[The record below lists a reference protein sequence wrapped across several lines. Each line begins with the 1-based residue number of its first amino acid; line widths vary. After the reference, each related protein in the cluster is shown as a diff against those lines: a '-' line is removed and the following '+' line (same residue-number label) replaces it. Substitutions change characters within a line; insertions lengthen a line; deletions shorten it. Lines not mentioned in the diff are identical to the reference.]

1 MKKLLLALLSVFT
14 VPGIVFAE
22 APETGIVKANKDFV
36 TVISQGEGANR
47 NAALEQ
53 AWTDAVRIAV
63 GMVLSAKSNV
73 NNEELSEN
81 IITHSRGVIE
91 DFDILQ
97 ENKKGSRTQVFIQA
111 RVRREILRDEANKYS
126 EAQVV
131 KADTGRAVKAQ
142 MDDTAKDTTKSNKTA
157 SGVALLKEVF
167 DSYGPEDFFSATL
180 NPKIQYDKET
190 KKPYIQINEKFNQ
203 DLFWKDFL
211 PRVRQA
217 LEGIALKKEKKFY
230 SKEVRQANQQL
241 PKVGY
246 SVNIAGYNDN
256 NDYNSYKKKPY
267 WLEWDHGIYNS
278 AKIQD
283 GNRELYVLQAIIPN
297 DNASYTVYYLPS
309 YLNTN
314 GLNFYDGVNHEGF
327 QDARQHMSGFKDD
340 DGIFALWF
348 DFVEKMSAFVTF
360 SVTYLDRDG
369 ETISVQPLGTG
380 PRCFCVYRSFNLT
393 SDTIIRADNR
403 GRNSFLK
410 TCIYFAP
417 GYVKLVSMTDK
428 YGNNHEINNLLLGTA
443 NYNQKYG
450 GGYEVELDSNELQQ
464 LDSMKF
470 EIIYN

>member
-14 VPGIVFAE
+14 VSGIVFAE

-36 TVISQGEGANR
+36 TVISQGEGSNR
-47 NAALEQ
+47 QAALEQ

-157 SGVALLKEVF
+157 SGVTLLKEVF

-180 NPKIQYDKET
+180 NPKIQYDKKT

-203 DLFWKDFL
+203 DLFWKEFL
-211 PRVRQA
+211 PRVREA

-246 SVNIAGYNDN
+246 AVNISGLNDG
-256 NDYNSYKKKPY
+256 DYNSHQKKPY
-267 WLEWDHGIYNS
+267 WLEYRPQD
-278 AKIQD
+278 AKAKD
-283 GNRELYVLQAIIPN
+283 GSQEFFILQAIIPN

-309 YLNTN
+309 YFNNTE
-314 GLNFYDGVNHEGF
+314 LHTGVNHEGF
-327 QDARQHMSGFKDD
+327 QHMRQAMSRNFKDD
-340 DGIFALWF
+340 DGIFALWL

-360 SVTYLDRDG
+360 SVTYLDRNG

-380 PRCFCVYRSFNLT
+380 PRCFCVYRSFEFAQR
-393 SDTIIRADNR
+393 SIIRADS
-403 GRNSFLK
+403 NSNLN
-410 TCIYFAP
+410 TRMYFAP
-417 GYVKLVSMTDK
+417 GYIRIATMTNDNG
-428 YGNNHEINNLLLGTA
+428 YSNEVNNLLLGTA

>member
-1 MKKLLLALLSVFT
+1 MKKLLLALLAVFT
-14 VPGIVFAE
+14 VSGIVFA
-22 APETGIVKANKDFV
+22 ATPETGIVKANKDFV

-180 NPKIQYDKET
+180 NPKIQYDKRT

-203 DLFWKDFL
+203 DLFWKEFL
-211 PRVRQA
+211 PRVREA

-246 SVNIAGYNDN
+246 SVNISGVNERD
-256 NDYNSYKKKPY
+256 SYDSRKKKPY
-267 WLEWDHGIYNS
+267 WLEYRPQD
-278 AKIQD
+278 AKAKD
-283 GNRELYVLQAIIPN
+283 GNQEFYILQAIIPN

-309 YLNTN
+309 YFNTN
-314 GLNFYDGVNHEGF
+314 GFNFFSGASHEGF
-327 QDARQHMSGFKDD
+327 QEARQTMSQSNSFKDD
-340 DGIFALWF
+340 DGIFALWI

-380 PRCFCVYRSFNLT
+380 PRCFCVYRSF
-393 SDTIIRADNR
+393 TIDWGQQIYANGNTNMNTRM
-403 GRNSFLK
+403 
-410 TCIYFAP
+410 YFAP
-417 GYVKLVSMTDK
+417 GYIRIATMTDNN
-428 YGNNHEINNLLLGTA
+428 GNNYEINNLLLGTA

-450 GGYEVELDSNELQQ
+450 GGYEVELDANELQQ

>member
-14 VPGIVFAE
+14 VSGIVFAE

-203 DLFWKDFL
+203 DLFWKEFL
-211 PRVRQA
+211 PKVRQA

-246 SVNIAGYNDN
+246 SVNISGLNDR
-256 NDYNSYKKKPY
+256 DGYNSYQKKPY
-267 WLEWDHGIYNS
+267 WLEEYDLTKGPS
-278 AKIQD
+278 VRD
-283 GNRELYVLQAIIPN
+283 DNRELYALQAIIPN

-314 GLNFYDGVNHEGF
+314 QLLLFSGVNHDGF
-327 QDARQHMSGFKDD
+327 QDARQYMSGFKDD

-380 PRCFCVYRSFNLT
+380 PRCFCVYRSFNLI
-393 SDTIIRADNR
+393 SNTIIRADGR
-403 GRNSFLK
+403 GHSSLSTRM
-410 TCIYFAP
+410 YFAP
-417 GYVKLVSMTDK
+417 GYIRIATMTNDNG
-428 YGNNHEINNLLLGTA
+428 YSNEVNNLLLGTA